1 MPLFATSQKNPSGGK
16 VLYHIYLLREKDFI
30 KIQSSEHQGNTK
42 EEDSLLSSEITSR
55 RALGPESTLKLP
67 QNLCLRD

>member
-1 MPLFATSQKNPSGGK
+1 MPQAKKFLSWQGALSFLFAKRK
-16 VLYHIYLLREKDFI
+16 RFI
-30 KIQSSEHQGNTK
+30 KIQSNEHQGNTE
-42 EEDSLLSSEITSR
+42 EEDSLQSLEITSR